1 MRGNIQWSEDATG
14 KTIAGARRVRRPGK
28 ADDFPRHDPELIAR
42 DEAIFLLHTAAEI
55 EHSLM
60 VQYLYAAMTL
70 NLGTEQHPDPD
81 TARWQRIILGI
92 AKEEMGHFITVQNI
106 LRLIGGPLNFERE
119 DTPFRSDYYPFRFS
133 LRPLTIKAPDRGEW
147 KNAGSLNRYI
157 AAEMPPFDQIKDR
170 RDRRDVAEVLGCP
183 DEKSLPGRARHAQR
197 DQPGRPALR
206 AADRH
211 FIGQASSSATKTS
224 SRLRTSRV
232 TWPMRRPGTAPASS
246 SMSWCC
252 PPAIGKRRVDAL
264 KSHRRT
270 G

>member
-42 DEAIFLLHTAAEI
+42 DEAIFLLHTAAEV

-81 TARWQRIILGI
+81 TPRWQRIILGI

-119 DTPFRSDYYPFRFS
+119 DTPFRSEYYPFRFS
-133 LRPLTIKAPDRGEW
+133 LRPLTVKAPNRGGW

-157 AAEMPPFDQIKDR
+157 AAEMPRLEQHVVSKHVP
-170 RDRRDVAEVLGCP
+170 VLGP
-183 DEKSLPGRARHAQR
+183 AERLGHRAERRQPPGVALQ
-197 DQPGRPALR
+197 DQP
-206 AADRH
+206 H
-211 FIGQASSSATKTS
+211 FIVGHGLAPVDFHSNTC
-224 SRLRTSRV
+224 
-232 TWPMRRPGTAPASS
+232 PASS
-246 SMSWCC
+246 IAFRNSSY
-252 PPAIGKRRVDAL
+252 GT
-264 KSHRRT
+264 S
-270 G
+270 